1 MPHIFGYKLEIPTIV
16 YLSVLSQMEMKSV
29 CTFLP
34 AQINHVELTTM
45 VFNYETPI
53 VRFHPNLIDTSTIYI
68 LHSFCMLRKNIYVH
82 KKSRFDCRWLHFLAQ
97 ILRTENATILKRH
110 SHSTSLVDFYITLPY
125 GLTKE

>member
-1 MPHIFGYKLEIPTIV
+1 MIQMPIKGHWLVENEKEKNVKVYCTYKVKCLIVFGYKLEIPTIV

-53 VRFHPNLIDTSTIYI
+53 VRFHPN
-68 LHSFCMLRKNIYVH
+68 
-82 KKSRFDCRWLHFLAQ
+82 
-97 ILRTENATILKRH
+97 
-110 SHSTSLVDFYITLPY
+110 
-125 GLTKE
+125 